1 MGEICSAYPS
11 AGSVY
16 HWSAQL
22 VPARYAPLASYVCGW
37 FNFVGN
43 AAGDS
48 SFAYFFA
55 KFFNAAIKVSGGKTY
70 FDDETDNEDNTVGVS
85 YSVLAWDG
93 STGRVFGHLPTRTAA
108 YHDMEDFD
116 NNSCPHTFHARS
128 PSPCYCYGPF

>member
-1 MGEICSAYPS
+1 VIFWGFITVFAMSSIVSYSMGEICSAYPS

-22 VPARYAPLASYVCGW
+22 VPARYAPLASYICGW

-85 YSVLAWDG
+85 TLSV
-93 STGRVFGHLPTRTAA
+93 
-108 YHDMEDFD
+108 
-116 NNSCPHTFHARS
+116 
-128 PSPCYCYGPF
+128 

>member
-1 MGEICSAYPS
+1 MMQLSHSYTGPATIFWGFIVVFAMSTVVSFSMAEICSAYPS

-22 VPARYAPLASYVCGW
+22 VPVKWAPLASYVCGW

-55 KFFNAAIKVSGGKTY
+55 KFFNDAVVVSGGKRY
-70 FDDETDNEDNTVGVS
+70 YDDDKDNEGNTVAVCLNTS
-85 YSVLAWDG
+85 LFHS
-93 STGRVFGHLPTRTAA
+93 
-108 YHDMEDFD
+108 
-116 NNSCPHTFHARS
+116 NSL
-128 PSPCYCYGPF
+128 